1 MFQFKVILGLKA
13 QFTNQIL
20 NRLNIVKKNV
30 DSLDLEPK
38 DEMLFLA
45 YVTIF
50 SSPILSCKIL
60 EQFHSIT

>member
-60 EQFHSIT
+60 EQFLSIT